1 MNLNFAKHSAHM
13 HCKSACWLLAKM
25 VRRRLAKRIQ
35 TCRQIPA
42 VASLSL
48 LDRKIAHLPNKNDP
62 QDILRTWTALE
73 VLSPQGY
80 RRETDLVAGDK
91 SRIARFEDS
100 DLPWELGERSRPK
113 KRLYYEL
120 ILGAVALA
128 PAVEALLKLY
138 ADSRPDKPSMKGF
151 CPVASILLDKD
162 GRPLEEESSFAISS
176 FAWGVPIALQG
187 DLKKLAA
194 WPAQEKSLMSSFR
207 QRLIRRD
214 RDDEVLPL
222 TKKHIGELFDYLIGA
237 LNLHGREVKS
247 PYFALRRYEFFASKT
262 PPDVNRQRKLTPY
275 RRPNLTPLLV

>member
-1 MNLNFAKHSAHM
+1 MKDRPYFNKSTADLEKIFQRNPNDRNTLDLLLHELGFRNRPRAH
-13 HCKSACWLLAKM
+13 ALQARVLAATKETSRAADKTNENPSPDPNGGPPEPSQPQERTP
-25 VRRRLAKRIQ
+25 VAQ
-35 TCRQIPA
+35 APA
-42 VASLSL
+42 RPVSKPGPKPPVTNA
-48 LDRKIAHLPNKNDP
+48 A

-80 RRETDLVAGDK
+80 RRETDLAPGDK
-91 SRIARFEDS
+91 SRIARFDES

-138 ADSRPDKPSMKGF
+138 ADNRPDKPSMKGF
-151 CPVASILLDKD
+151 CPIANILLDKE

-187 DLKKLAA
+187 DLKKLAD
-194 WPAQEKSLMSSFR
+194 WPAQERSLMSSFR

-214 RDDEVLPL
+214 RNNEVLPL
-222 TKKHIGELFDYLIGA
+222 TKKHIKE
-237 LNLHGREVKS
+237 
-247 PYFALRRYEFFASKT
+247 
-262 PPDVNRQRKLTPY
+262 
-275 RRPNLTPLLV
+275 